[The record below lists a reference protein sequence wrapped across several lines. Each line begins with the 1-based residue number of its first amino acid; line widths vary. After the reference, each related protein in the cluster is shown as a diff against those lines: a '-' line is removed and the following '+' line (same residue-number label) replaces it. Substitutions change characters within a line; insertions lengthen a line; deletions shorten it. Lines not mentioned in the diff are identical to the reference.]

1 MSCTREKILEKARS
15 WIGFKESDGSH
26 RDIINVYNAH
36 KPLAR
41 SYKVT
46 YKDAWCATFV
56 SAVAI
61 ACGATDII
69 PTECSCQNMIGLFK
83 KLGCWV
89 ENDAYAPAPGD
100 IIFYDWQD
108 SGTGDNTSWSDH
120 VGIVEKTENG
130 KITAIEG
137 NYSDSVKRRT
147 LAVNGKY
154 IRGFGV
160 PRYDT
165 EATAYKPETETNT
178 ADSVTYSVKL
188 PMLQNGSVGASTRAL
203 QTLLIGYGYSC
214 GKWGAD
220 GEFGSDTLSAVKQYQ
235 KDNGCTVDGK
245 VGSQTWGKL
254 LGVS

>member
-1 MSCTREKILEKARS
+1 MSCTREKILEKAGS

-26 RDIINVYNAH
+26 REIIDVYNAH

-46 YKDAWCATFV
+46 YRDPWCAAFV

-61 ACGATDII
+61 SCGATDII
-69 PTECSCQNMIGLFK
+69 PAECSCQNMIGLFK

-89 ENDAYAPAPGD
+89 ESDAYVPAPGD

-108 SGTGDNTSWSDH
+108 SGTGDNTGWSDH

-130 KITAIEG
+130 RITAIEG

-147 LAVNGKY
+147 LAVNGRY

-165 EATAYKPETETNT
+165 EAADHKPAET
-178 ADSVTYSVKL
+178 ADPDTYTVKL
-188 PMLQNGSVGASTRAL
+188 PLLQKGSMGASTRAL
-203 QTLLIGYGYSC
+203 QVLLIGYGYSC
-214 GKWGAD
+214 GAWGAD
-220 GEFGSDTLSAVKQYQ
+220 GEFGSDTLSAVQKYQ

-245 VGSQTWGKL
+245 VGSNTWGKL
-254 LGVS
+254 LGVI